1 MNVDERVALRTT
13 LIAML
18 TVARYPKEDCRN
30 KDLAR
35 KSNIEVFDR
44 ILRRIKKRSNTNE
57 RTFHVAFVA
66 SKSTLWQDIQTT
78 WQRLGKEVKTQEM
91 PNNGTFNS
99 LIIVHSLNAIG
110 NSNMELWEKKET
122 LDSLHHVH
130 RKAEASFP
138 INTSVQYRKPRSI
151 LDNHYRLLTAKHTW
165 QDTGGG
171 YT

>member
-18 TVARYPKEDCRN
+18 AVARYPKEDCRN

-66 SKSTLWQDIQTT
+66 SKSTLWQDIQRT
-78 WQRLGKEVKTQEM
+78 WQKLGKEVKTQEM
-91 PNNGTFNS
+91 PNNGTFDS

-110 NSNMELWEKKET
+110 NSNMEL
-122 LDSLHHVH
+122 
-130 RKAEASFP
+130 
-138 INTSVQYRKPRSI
+138 
-151 LDNHYRLLTAKHTW
+151 
-165 QDTGGG
+165 
-171 YT
+171 